1 MVTYNSA
8 AVKFNATTKGIEFSC
23 LALKVPQ
30 PWVES
35 LVRPMEEALRTD
47 AS

>member
-8 AVKFNATTKGIEFSC
+8 AAKFNATAEGIEISC

-35 LVRPMEEALRTD
+35 LVRPMEEAIRFD